1 MTIPTPMIVFSKSL
15 PMLKKYF
22 APLAAAFCVV
32 TTTHAATPAIFT
44 TDFKAGPNGWSAGFA
59 DYPVGSEEFY
69 ELESGIRKLPA
80 NLEMDRKG
88 FFISGNNHSDDLCM
102 FLKRRI
108 TGLAPNTRYRVQFS
122 LTFASASPLDSAGVG
137 GSPSIAVKAGVS
149 RRKPSTS
156 SVDGYARLNIDKG
169 NQSTGGRNA
178 ELIGT
183 TGVKVPLGGETYRMK
198 TLTNKGEPFSFETDA
213 AGKAWLFVCT
223 DSGFEATTS
232 LYFTRISAKFIPR

>member
-1 MTIPTPMIVFSKSL
+1 MIVFPKPL

-22 APLAAAFCVV
+22 ASLAAAFCVAA
-32 TTTHAATPAIFT
+32 TAHAATPTIIT
-44 TDFKAGPNGWSAGFA
+44 TDFKSGPNGWSAGFA
-59 DYPVGSEEFY
+59 DYPAGSEEFY
-69 ELESGIRKLPA
+69 ELESGMRKLPA
-80 NLEMDRKG
+80 NLELDRKG

-102 FLKRRI
+102 FMFRRV

-122 LTFASASPLDSAGVG
+122 LTFASASPRDSFGVG
-137 GSPSIAVKAGVS
+137 GSPSIAVKAGVC
-149 RRKPSTS
+149 RRRPSTS
-156 SVDGYARLNIDKG
+156 TVGGYAKLNIDKG

-178 ELIGT
+178 ELIGN

-198 TLTNKGEPFSFETDA
+198 TLTNTGAPFSFETDA

-232 LYFTRISAKFIPR
+232 LYFTRISARFIPR